1 MCLTFNK
8 YQWYI
13 VAVSKTQQ
21 NYKERSSEMTNSEEL
36 KKAIKEAG
44 VSVVF
49 LAKYLKCS
57 RNRIYSIIN
66 GADCTASE
74 INAFTHCLHLSNERR
89 DLIFLTESV
98 S

>member
-1 MCLTFNK
+1 
-8 YQWYI
+8 
-13 VAVSKTQQ
+13 
-21 NYKERSSEMTNSEEL
+21 MTNSEEL

-49 LAKYLKCS
+49 IAKYLKCS

-74 INAFTHCLHLSNERR
+74 IAGFTHCLHLSNERR
-89 DLIFLTESV
+89 DFIFLNESV